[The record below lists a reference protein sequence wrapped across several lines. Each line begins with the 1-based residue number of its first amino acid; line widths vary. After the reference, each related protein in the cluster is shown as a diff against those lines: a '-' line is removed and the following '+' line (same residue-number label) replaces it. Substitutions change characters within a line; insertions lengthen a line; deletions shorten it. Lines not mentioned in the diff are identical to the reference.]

1 MLLNPS
7 PLELLQSRTLPGLVQ
22 EEIVALVKRG
32 RLQAG
37 ARLPEASLAAQ
48 LNVSRPTLREAFRA
62 LEESGLVQ
70 LRKNRG
76 AFIREISEAEA
87 LELYEVRAG
96 LDELAGRL
104 LAFRLTDPQVAE
116 LRRLQEKQERIV
128 RRKAVEEYFGV
139 NIAFHDRIVEMT
151 GNTTLHRLYRRVI
164 DQMHLLRRHSLG
176 DTSGLEVSVAEH
188 AEIVEALVRRDPEGA
203 VSSMRRH
210 VMSGHERMSAARSR
224 AAATVTKGGQ

>member
-1 MLLNPS
+1 MLLNQS

-22 EEIVALVKRG
+22 EEIVALVKLG

-104 LAFRLTDPQVAE
+104 LALRLTEQQVAE
-116 LRRLQEKQERIV
+116 LRRLQEQQERIV
-128 RRKAVEEYFGV
+128 RRRAVDEYFGV
-139 NIAFHDRIVEMT
+139 NIAFHDRVVEMT
-151 GNTTLHRLYRRVI
+151 GNATLHRLYRRVI
-164 DQMHLLRRHSLG
+164 DQMHLLRRHSLS
-176 DTSGLEVSVAEH
+176 DSKGLRISVAEH
-188 AEIVEALVRRDPEGA
+188 AAIVEALVRRDPEA
-203 VSSMRRH
+203 AASSMRRH
-210 VMSGHERMSAARSR
+210 VMSGHERMFTARSR
-224 AAATVTKGGQ
+224 AAGMITKGEQ